1 VDFDRNEISEV
12 VWEVAL
18 DWLPAIWVAD
28 QAHAEAM
35 AAVDTLLAMSDPT
48 SKELAEAAV
57 AALGSH
63 A

>member
-1 VDFDRNEISEV
+1 MAFDRTKISEI

-48 SKELAEAAV
+48 SRELADAAV
-57 AALGSH
+57 AVLG
-63 A
+63 AFA

>member
-1 VDFDRNEISEV
+1 M
-12 VWEVAL
+12 AL

-48 SKELAEAAV
+48 SRELADAAV
-57 AALGSH
+57 AVLG
-63 A
+63 AFA